1 MIEIYGNYG
10 CAHVFAENVDQ
21 ETYRQVRTLM
31 DSPLAEGSTV
41 RVMPDCHAGAGCVIG
56 LTMTLT
62 DVVCPNLVGV
72 DIGCGML
79 ATKLAGIDS
88 LDTRDFE
95 RLDDVI
101 SRYIPSGFAINSVA
115 HIPSKNFPDLGK
127 LRCKDAVDLKRA
139 LLSVGTLGGGNH
151 FIEVAQSQENGDYWL
166 IIHSG
171 SRKLGLEIA
180 AHYQK
185 KAKESCEGTGVH
197 RDLAYLTDVDRND
210 YLHDMELAQ
219 SYAWWNRYTMSG
231 IICDA
236 MDWGIENQFTTTHN
250 YIDLDQNILRKGAV
264 SALRGQP
271 LLIPMNMRDG
281 SLLCLGKGN
290 EDWNKSAPHGA
301 GRIMSRSQ
309 AKKVLDIHE
318 YSEQMQGVYTTCVS
332 YSTIDESPMAYKDST
347 LIEMLIDPTVE
358 VQEHLVPVYNFKAGG
373 E

>member
-1 MIEIYGNYG
+1 MIEIYGKNG
-10 CAHVFAENVDQ
+10 CAHVFAENVDT

-62 DVVCPNLVGV
+62 DVICTNLVGV

-79 ATKLAGIDS
+79 ATKLGGIDS
-88 LDTRDFE
+88 LDTMDFE
-95 RLDDVI
+95 RLDSVI
-101 SRYIPSGFAINSVA
+101 ARYIPSGFAINSEA
-115 HIPSKNFPDLGK
+115 FIPSKDFPDLEK
-127 LRCKDAVDLKRA
+127 LRCRDAVDLNRA
-139 LLSVGTLGGGNH
+139 RLSVGTLGGGNH
-151 FIEVAQSQENGDYWL
+151 FIEVAQSREKGDYWL

-171 SRKLGLEIA
+171 SRKLGLEVA
-180 AHYQK
+180 AYYQK
-185 KAKESCEGTGVH
+185 KAQEACDGTGVS
-197 RDLAYLTDVDRND
+197 RDLAYLAGSDRSD
-210 YLHDMELAQ
+210 YLHDMAIAQ
-219 SYAWWNRYTMSG
+219 SYAWWNRYAMSG

-236 MDWGIENQFTTTHN
+236 MDWGVENQFTTTHN
-250 YIDLDQNILRKGAV
+250 YIDLERGILRKGAV

-281 SLLCLGKGN
+281 SLLCLGRGN
-290 EDWNKSAPHGA
+290 DAWNKSAPHGA

-309 AKKVLDIHE
+309 AKKVLDIEE
-318 YSEQMQGVYTTCVS
+318 YSRQMQNVYTTCVCHG
-332 YSTIDESPMAYKDST
+332 TIDESPMAYKDST
-347 LIEMLIDPTVE
+347 IIEMLIEPTAE